1 MSTEDRA
8 ETADRVNGADRAD
21 RTEAAT
27 TAIHRKLRLTELS
40 GLVAAVFG
48 LIAFAYLTVPAVDSD
63 YGWHVANGRHLLDG
77 QLFAGVDT
85 YSWTAAGATWIAHE
99 WLAESLMAFL
109 HDSLGPTANSLLAGA
124 LATMAILL
132 TVARLRVRGFGVAI
146 ALVVGLLALLD
157 AGTIVS
163 VRPLVVEVFAVALLL
178 WLIDVWRTGGID
190 ARRFAVVVILE
201 FLTWANTHGSFVLG
215 LAILGATWVSLLI
228 ERDQRAQVVGFV
240 GVGATLVTLANP
252 FGLRLIG
259 YVASAVTGSRLE
271 LIAEWAPPDL
281 AASMWWSF
289 VVALALGGLGV
300 LGALRGLGVLGALRG
315 LGSPRVPGGLC
326 GLGVPGVPGG
336 LGWFASK
343 ARRGGSGPRSAPGR
357 VRPDDALIAVAL
369 GFAGLQHG
377 YHAGL
382 FGIAAAPAL
391 AAGVV
396 VLVGRGLRFEGRRI
410 DPEAASL
417 APASRRHANLSL
429 LAIIAVFTGALVWAR
444 VGPANTDAAIR
455 AEYPVAALPTL
466 DALAAAWPGG
476 LCLFNDYSWG
486 GWLAMVRPE
495 IPVFID
501 GRSEVYGDAQLAR
514 YATISA
520 VGPGWAE
527 AIAATG
533 ANAALIPTSGGL
545 ASALVTTAGWAT
557 RYSDGHATLLA
568 FDTSS
573 TVRGSGADSAPC
585 LPR

>member
-1 MSTEDRA
+1 MSAEDRA
-8 ETADRVNGADRAD
+8 DKADTTAKA
-21 RTEAAT
+21 EAAT
-27 TAIHRKLRLTELS
+27 TAIRRKSRLTELS
-40 GLVAAVFG
+40 GLVVAVFG
-48 LIAFAYLTVPAVDSD
+48 LLAFAYLTVPAVDSD

-77 QLFAGVDT
+77 QLFAGADT

-99 WLAESLMAFL
+99 WLTEGVMAFL
-109 HDSLGPTANSLLAGA
+109 HDSIGPTANSLLAGA

-132 TVARLRVRGFGVAI
+132 TLARLRLRGFGVAI
-146 ALVVGLLALLD
+146 AVVVGLLALLD
-157 AGTIVS
+157 AGAIVS

-178 WLIDVWRTGGID
+178 WLIDAWRAGGIET
-190 ARRFAVVVILE
+190 RRFAVVVVLE
-201 FLTWANTHGSFVLG
+201 FLIWANTHGSFVLG
-215 LAILGATWVSLLI
+215 LAVLGATWVSLII
-228 ERDQRAQVVGFV
+228 ERDQRARVVGIV
-240 GVGATLVTLANP
+240 GVGAALVTLTNP

-281 AASMWWSF
+281 AASMWWPF
-289 VVALALGGLGV
+289 VVALVLAALGGLGV
-300 LGALRGLGVLGALRG
+300 LGVLG
-315 LGSPRVPGGLC
+315 RVS
-326 GLGVPGVPGG
+326 
-336 LGWFASK
+336 SK
-343 ARRGGSGPRSAPGR
+343 ARRGGPGLRSAPSR
-357 VRPDDALIAVAL
+357 VRRDDVRLDDALIAVAL

-396 VLVGRGLRFEGRRI
+396 VLVGRGLRFEGWRS
-410 DPEAASL
+410 DPEAAGL
-417 APASRRHANLSL
+417 APASRRRANLGL
-429 LAIIAVFTGALVWAR
+429 VAIITVFAGVLVWAR

-455 AEYPVAALPTL
+455 AEYPVAALPAL
-466 DALAAAWPGG
+466 DAIAAAWPGG

-486 GWLAMVRPE
+486 GWLEMVRPE

-514 YATISA
+514 YATISS

-527 AIAATG
+527 ALAATG
-533 ANAALIPTSGGL
+533 ANAALIPTSSGL

-557 RYSDGHATLLA
+557 LSDWTTLYIDDQAVLLSLAT
-568 FDTSS
+568 SE
-573 TVRGSGADSAPC
+573 TVPGPGAVSAPC

>member
-8 ETADRVNGADRAD
+8 DTADTTDTTDTA
-21 RTEAAT
+21 EAAT
-27 TAIHRKLRLTELS
+27 TAIHRKSRLTELS
-40 GLVAAVFG
+40 GLVVAVFG

-63 YGWHVANGRHLLDG
+63 YGWHIANGRHVLDG

-99 WLAESLMAFL
+99 WLTEGVMALL
-109 HDSLGPTANSLLAGA
+109 HDSVGPTANSLLAGA

-132 TVARLRVRGFGVAI
+132 TVARLRLRGFGVAI
-146 ALVVGLLALLD
+146 ALVVSLLALLD

-178 WLIDVWRTGGID
+178 WLIDAWRAGAID
-190 ARRFAVVVILE
+190 TRRFAVVVILE

-215 LAILGATWVSLLI
+215 LAILGATGVSLII
-228 ERDQRAQVVGFV
+228 ERDQRARVVGIV
-240 GVGATLVTLANP
+240 GVGAALVTLANP

-281 AASMWWSF
+281 AASMWWPF
-289 VVALALGGLGV
+289 VVALALGA
-300 LGALRGLGVLGALRG
+300 LGAFAALAAAW
-315 LGSPRVPGGLC
+315 PGGR
-326 GLGVPGVPGG
+326 GGRGG
-336 LGWFASK
+336 LGGFAASK
-343 ARRGGSGPRSAPGR
+343 ARRGGPGSRPTPRR
-357 VRPDDALIAVAL
+357 VRLDDALIAVAL

-410 DPEAASL
+410 VPEAVGL
-417 APASRRHANLSL
+417 APGSRRRANLGL
-429 LAIIAVFTGALVWAR
+429 LAIIVVLTGALVWAR

-455 AEYPVAALPTL
+455 AEYPVAALPAL
-466 DALAAAWPGG
+466 DELAAALPGG

-486 GWLAMVRPE
+486 GWIEMVRPE
-495 IPVFID
+495 IPVFVD
-501 GRSEVYGDAQLAR
+501 GRSEVYGDAQLER
-514 YATISA
+514 YATING

-527 AIAATG
+527 ALAATG
-533 ANAALIPTSGGL
+533 ANAALIPTSTGL
-545 ASALVTTAGWAT
+545 ASALMTTAGWAT
-557 RYSDGHATLLA
+557 LSDWTTLYIDDRAVLLA
-568 FDTSS
+568 LATSEI
-573 TVRGSGADSAPC
+573 VPGLGAVSAPC

>member
-8 ETADRVNGADRAD
+8 ETADRADRA
-21 RTEAAT
+21 EAAT

-48 LIAFAYLTVPAVDSD
+48 LMAFAYLTVPAVDSD

-228 ERDQRAQVVGFV
+228 ERDRRAPVLGIV

-300 LGALRGLGVLGALRG
+300 LGAL
-315 LGSPRVPGGLC
+315 
-326 GLGVPGVPGG
+326 GG
-336 LGWFASK
+336 LGGLSGLGAPGRFSSK

-417 APASRRHANLSL
+417 APASRRHANLGL

-466 DALAAAWPGG
+466 DALAAVWPGG

-486 GWLAMVRPE
+486 GWLEMVRPE

-520 VGPGWAE
+520 VGPGWAQ
-527 AIAATG
+527 ALAATG
-533 ANAALIPTSGGL
+533 ANAALIPTSGRL

-573 TVRGSGADSAPC
+573 TVRGSGADLAPC